1 MPKKKEPSVWIHPD
15 KFEWLT
21 QLKESLGTENFNH
34 LSEDEKDKQAEALW
48 HSETVKK
55 DIRQLAEIIVEH
67 YLQQKRIEGAS
78 NQEDTQN
85 G

>member
-1 MPKKKEPSVWIHPD
+1 MRPKHIPTVWIHPD
-15 KFEWLT
+15 KFEWLAK
-21 QLKESLGTENFNH
+21 LKESLGAERFDQ

-67 YLQQKRIEGAS
+67 YIQQKKIGGYPEG
-78 NQEDTQN
+78 EDAQN

>member
-1 MPKKKEPSVWIHPD
+1 MHPKHVPTVWIHPD
-15 KFEWLT
+15 KFEWLAK
-21 QLKESLGTENFNH
+21 LKESLGAEKFNQ

-55 DIRQLAEIIVEH
+55 EIRQLAEIIVEH
-67 YLQQKRIEGAS
+67 YLQQKRIEGAPD
-78 NQEDTQN
+78 QEDTQN